1 MLFRSYCKFLKL
13 TSGENL
19 IVSTE
24 DDCVELVDKKY
35 VEVSEPVEIHSM
47 KMPYAG
53 GIIESYVMQ
62 PWLKMSAK
70 EILRIPAH
78 NILVA
83 TNVMEKAET
92 QYKQFIL
99 EYDQL
104 ALATDDDIDKALTNN
119 DELTEDESEEE
130 DYDSWTDSGDR
141 TYH

>member
-1 MLFRSYCKFLKL
+1 MYCKFLKL

-24 DDCVELVDKKY
+24 DECVELVDKKY
-35 VEVSEPVEIHSM
+35 IEVSEPVEIHAM

-53 GIIESYVMQ
+53 GVIESYIMQ

-70 EILRIPAH
+70 EVLRIPAH

-83 TNVMEKAET
+83 TNVMEKAES

-99 EYDQL
+99 EYDQM
-104 ALATDDDIDKALTNN
+104 ALATDEDIEKALTS
-119 DELTEDESEEE
+119 DEDLTEDEIEEE

>member
-1 MLFRSYCKFLKL
+1 MHCKFLKL
-13 TSGENL
+13 TSGEIL
-19 IVSTE
+19 IVTTE
-24 DDCVELVDKKY
+24 DDCIELVDKKY

-70 EILRIPAH
+70 EVLRIPAH

-104 ALATDDDIDKALTNN
+104 EIKTDEEVEEALASDDDSTDDDF
-119 DELTEDESEEE
+119 EED

-141 TYH
+141 VYH

>member
-1 MLFRSYCKFLKL
+1 MYCKFLKL

-24 DDCVELVDKKY
+24 DECVELVDKKY
-35 VEVSEPVEIHSM
+35 IEVSEPVEIHAM

-53 GIIESYVMQ
+53 GVIESYIMQ

-70 EILRIPAH
+70 EVLRIPAH

-83 TNVMEKAET
+83 TNVMEKAES

-99 EYDQL
+99 EYDQM
-104 ALATDDDIDKALTNN
+104 ALATDDDIEKALTSN
-119 DELTEDESEEE
+119 DDLTEDEIEE
-130 DYDSWTDSGDR
+130 DEYDSWTSSSDR

>member
-1 MLFRSYCKFLKL
+1 MYCKFLKL

-24 DDCVELVDKKY
+24 DECVELVDKKY
-35 VEVSEPVEIHSM
+35 IEVSEPVEIHAM

-53 GIIESYVMQ
+53 GVIESYIMQ

-70 EILRIPAH
+70 EVLRIPAH

-83 TNVMEKAET
+83 TNVMEKAES

-104 ALATDDDIDKALTNN
+104 ALATDDDIEKALTSN
-119 DELTEDESEEE
+119 DDLTEDEIEE
-130 DYDSWTDSGDR
+130 DEYDSWTDSGER

>member
-1 MLFRSYCKFLKL
+1 MHCKFLKL

-104 ALATDDDIDKALTNN
+104 ALATDEDIDKALTSN

-130 DYDSWTDSGDR
+130 DYEDR
-141 TYH
+141 KSTRLNSSHT